1 MPFKLDRTQMIALAA
16 VIIFILFAL
25 KIVSGYTQT
34 SPTVQDPSDVDLNK
48 YNAQV
53 AQHNQSF
60 GQWLGKV
67 ISSGNA

>member
-1 MPFKLDRTQMIALAA
+1 MKFRLDTTQMIALGA
-16 VIIFILFAL
+16 VILFLLFAL
-25 KIVSGYTQT
+25 KKVSGYVAT
-34 SPTVQDPSDVDLNK
+34 SSLVQDPSDVDLNK